1 MPEVSIIVPVYNV
14 EKYLRECIDSILNQ
28 TYKDFELIL
37 VNDGSQ
43 DKSGE
48 ICNEYQSKYK
58 NIIVVHQDN
67 QGQAASRNHGVNIS
81 RGKWITFIDSDDV
94 VHPDMLQ
101 FLFKAA
107 IESNAGMAVT
117 ERIKGENV
125 SAVFFQP
132 YVFMCSTEIVNP
144 ERLEYYYDNHRFYY
158 WAPFPSI
165 IKKNILQ
172 NIPFPEGRIYE
183 DNAISCQLLHQAKT
197 IAIVPYIMYFYRM
210 NPKGTMNQPLTE
222 KKLDYLWALEEQ
234 IHFYKKIQ
242 YEKMC
247 KKVAIELLENI
258 FYFSNLCM
266 QENNLELSKK
276 VNIWLKRVKKQY
288 KDYLDKDKRFERKS
302 DKILRPKVYRIKKLL
317 KYY

>member
-81 RGKWITFIDSDDV
+81 RGEWITFIDSDDV

-165 IKKNILQ
+165 IKKCILQ
-172 NIPFPEGRIYE
+172 SIPFPEGKVYE
-183 DNAISCQLLHQAKT
+183 DNAIGCQLLYQAKT
-197 IAIVPYIMYFYRM
+197 IAIVPHVMYFYRE
-210 NPKGTMNQPLTE
+210 NPNGTMNQPLTV

-234 IHFYKKIQ
+234 IKFYENVKCV
-242 YEKMC
+242 KMC
-247 KKVAIELLENI
+247 KKISRDLIESVLYYYNQCE
-258 FYFSNLCM
+258 
-266 QENNLELSKK
+266 QERNQALSKTVK
-276 VNIWLKRVKKQY
+276 AWLKRVLKQY
-288 KDYLDKDKRFERKS
+288 KLYIDKDKRFERKT
-302 DKILRPKVYRIKKLL
+302 DTILRPKVYRMKKIL